1 MLRKK
6 WEGLGFAVP
15 LLVGSLIF
23 YVYPF
28 LQVIGYAFTKGIG
41 ANKKF
46 VGLWQ
51 FQSLWENRIFKLAFG
66 NSMKFLAVAIP
77 LVLLFSLLIALILK
91 NVAEK
96 HGWLKSA
103 VLLPYVMPVAG
114 TVMLVEQLFAAAGL
128 VNQGLY
134 TLGLPVQD
142 WLHTENAFWVAV
154 LLYLW
159 KNTGYSVILLLSGLW
174 TIPGEHYDVASL
186 YGASRLQQLRYVT
199 LPQMW
204 HSFFF
209 AAVFS
214 VINAFKCFREIFLIG
229 GIHPHD
235 SIYMLQH
242 FMNNAFDNMNYPKL
256 AVGSILLLMVLLA
269 VFAPFYWF
277 TTRKEAYKG

>member
-6 WEGLGFAVP
+6 WEGFGFAIP

-41 ANKKF
+41 ANQKF

-51 FQSLWENRIFKLAFG
+51 FESLWENRIFKLAFG

-77 LVLLFSLLIALILK
+77 LVLLLSLLIALILK

-114 TVMLVEQLFAAAGL
+114 TVMLVEQIFAATGS

-134 TLGLPVQD
+134 TLGLPLQD
-142 WLHTENAFWVAV
+142 WLHTEHAFWVAI

-159 KNTGYSVILLLSGLW
+159 KNTGYSVILLLSGLC
-174 TIPGEHYDVASL
+174 TIPGEHYDVAAL

-229 GIHPHD
+229 GTHPHD

>member
-6 WEGLGFAVP
+6 WEGFGFAMP
-15 LLVGSLIF
+15 LLIGCLIF

-28 LQVIGYAFTKGIG
+28 LQVIRYAFTKGIG
-41 ANKKF
+41 ANEKF

-51 FQSLWENRIFKLAFG
+51 FRSLLENQIFRLAFG
-66 NSMKFLAVAIP
+66 NSMKFLVVAIP
-77 LVLLFSLLIALILK
+77 LILLLSLIIALILK
-91 NVAEK
+91 NAAEK

-114 TVMLVEQLFAAAGL
+114 TVMLVEQIFAATGL

-134 TLGLPVQD
+134 ALGLPLQD
-142 WLHTENAFWVAV
+142 WLHTENAFWVAL

-159 KNTGYSVILLLSGLW
+159 KNTGYAVILLLSGLC
-174 TIPGEHYDVASL
+174 TVPAEHYDVAAL
-186 YGASRLQQLRYVT
+186 YGASTLQKLRYVI

-209 AAVFS
+209 ATIFS

-229 GIHPHD
+229 GTHPHD

-242 FMNNAFDNMNYPKL
+242 FMNNAFENMNYPKL
-256 AVGSILLLMVLLA
+256 AVGSILLLLVLLA
-269 VFAPFYWF
+269 VFAPFYWL